1 MYELLVGRPP
11 FVGETAISLAYQHV
25 REAPVP
31 PSQHNP
37 LIHPQ
42 IEAITLK
49 ALAKDK
55 ADRYQSAREMKAD
68 IVRVLAGQG
77 VVAPL
82 AGLPDETSPVT
93 AEPAAQQTLVAA
105 ATGAAPQAAQPPASL
120 EPQDPPPARRRGL
133 ALLVGALVLLL
144 LAGGGYGIWRAFG
157 PGQTGAALVAV
168 PDLLGA
174 SRAEAESRLRDA
186 GLKPRFMEV
195 NGKDDKTVD
204 TIVKQIPVSGSDV
217 ATDSVVTAEINVG
230 VETAVIPTG
239 LTGEDVDKAEKR
251 LEEAGFT
258 NVDTEPAANEPS
270 DADKDDTLSVDP
282 AEGTSLALDKKITL
296 IYATGRDD
304 AGPSRQRETSKS
316 EPKPEPSESE
326 SEESTETEDTPD
338 PPESDEPSAT
348 QSTPPEASETASPE
362 APASTPTKPKATKTP
377 KKPRR
382 ENRGQQENGQQDIAD
397 VSP

>member
-68 IVRVLAGQG
+68 ITRVLAGQG

-82 AGLPDETSPVT
+82 AGLLDETLPVA

-105 ATGAAPQAAQPPASL
+105 ATGSAPQPAQPPAPV

-144 LAGGGYGIWRAFG
+144 LAGGSYGVWRAFG
-157 PGQTGAALVAV
+157 PGQTGAALVSV

-186 GLKPRFMEV
+186 GLEPRFMEV

-204 TIVKQIPVSGSDV
+204 TIVKQVPVSGSDV

-239 LTGEDVDKAEKR
+239 LTGEDVDKAEKM

-258 NVDTEPAANEPS
+258 NVDTEPAADEPS

-296 IYATGRDD
+296 FYATGRED
-304 AGPSRQRETSKS
+304 ADPTQQRETSKP
-316 EPKPEPSESE
+316 EPEPSESE
-326 SEESTETEDTPD
+326 SEEPTETEDTPD

-348 QSTPPEASETASPE
+348 KSTRPEASETASPE
-362 APASTPTKPKATKTP
+362 TPASTPTKPKATKTS

-382 ENRGQQENGQQDIAD
+382 ENRGQQENGQQDIGD